1 MSYDASS
8 DIVTNLDAVPMVK
21 ERTQESGGVVRAAYA
36 EFTGAVFDALT
47 AGQTAA
53 LARIPMNARVRSIK
67 LHQSTDAASGAFD
80 VGLYRATPHDSAN
93 TVIDADGFANAVD
106 MTEGSGVH
114 EGTEIIDV
122 AKVSVA
128 DRTKTLAE
136 LFASAITT
144 AGAQY
149 DALVDV
155 VVTIETVMGT
165 ASPMGF
171 EIEYV
176 VD

>member
-1 MSYDASS
+1 MSYSASS
-8 DIVTNLDAVPMVK
+8 DIITNLDATPLVK
-21 ERTQESGGVVRAAYA
+21 ERTQESGGKVRSAYA

-80 VGLYRATPHDSAN
+80 VGVYRATGHDSAN
-93 TVIDADGFANAVD
+93 TVIDAAGFAAAVD

-122 AKVSVA
+122 AKVSIA
-128 DRTKTLAE
+128 DRVKTVAE
-136 LFASAITT
+136 LFSTAITT
-144 AGAQY
+144 AGAQN
-149 DALVDV
+149 DALVDI
-155 VVTIETVMGT
+155 VVTIVTVMGT